1 MLNINLLATIVKV
14 FQQNILLI
22 LLLIYTQLSTSLL
35 YVSIRHSWPAFLL
48 DIFKLFSFLYVLLML
63 QG

>member
-22 LLLIYTQLSTSLL
+22 LLLICTQLSTSLL
-35 YVSIRHSWPAFLL
+35 YISKRHSWPDFLL
-48 DIFKLFSFLYVLLML
+48 DIFKLFSFLYVLLVL